1 MLKKKQTE
9 IVINKQVQ
17 DNKGLILNQLNN
29 LKIKTMSWDRNIG
42 FVVLYIY

>member
-1 MLKKKQTE
+1 MLKKKNPE

-29 LKIKTMSWDRNIG
+29 LKIKKKFMAQKYGII
-42 FVVLYIY
+42 VLYI